1 MKLAIQPLFSG
12 SSGNSILVESEST
25 TVLVDAGMSAAAI
38 TKALKLHG
46 KTPTDIDGILLT
58 HEHTDHVSGVNQ
70 LCKRY
75 GLALYA
81 NAKTYQGMEAKMHDV
96 PIGQAR
102 VFTTGEDFYVGNIA
116 VHAFPIPHDAAEP
129 VGYALYAAGA
139 KVCVATDMGHL
150 PKRVLTE
157 LEGAGAI
164 VLESNHDIGLLQAGK
179 YPQFLKKKDPIQ
191 QGTSFQRCGRAGSRS
206 TGQAGNKADHS
217 GAPVCGKQP
226 GKHGQAGRL
235 RAALGPGSSA
245 WARCVC
251 ACSQKGRRLC
261 QDRVGVKERSRC
273 AFAFYA

>member
-12 SSGNSILVESEST
+12 SSGNSILIESGT
-25 TVLVDAGMSAAAI
+25 TAVLVDAGMSAAAI

-46 KTPTDIDGILLT
+46 KTPADIDGILLT

-81 NAKTYQGMEAKMHDV
+81 NAKTYQGMEAKMQDV

-102 VFTTGEDFYVGNIA
+102 VFTTGEDFYVGDIA

-179 YPQFLKKKDPIQ
+179 YPQFLKRRILSNKGHLSNDAAGQAAVALAK
-191 QGTSFQRCGRAGSRS
+191 QGTRQIILGHLSAENNRESMAR
-206 TGQAGNKADHS
+206 QA
-217 GAPVCGKQP
+217 VCGQLS
-226 GKHGQAGRL
+226 GQGAVVGRDVCVHVAR
-235 RAALGPGSSA
+235 RAEGS
-245 WARCVC
+245 ARIV
-251 ACSQKGRRLC
+251 R
-261 QDRVGVKERSRC
+261 E
-273 AFAFYA
+273 

>member
-1 MKLAIQPLFSG
+1 MFRGRDQTRGSLNRDEGRRQPPFYLFLSEKMIQYILRKKGGSHETGDTAAVFRLVWQQHSG
-12 SSGNSILVESEST
+12 RERVYHGFGGCGHV
-25 TVLVDAGMSAAAI
+25 GAAI

-129 VGYALYAAGA
+129 VGYAPVAAGA
-139 KVCVATDMGHL
+139 KVAWPRTWGIC
-150 PKRVLTE
+150 P
-157 LEGAGAI
+157 
-164 VLESNHDIGLLQAGK
+164 
-179 YPQFLKKKDPIQ
+179 
-191 QGTSFQRCGRAGSRS
+191 
-206 TGQAGNKADHS
+206 S
-217 GAPVCGKQP
+217 G
-226 GKHGQAGRL
+226 
-235 RAALGPGSSA
+235 
-245 WARCVC
+245 
-251 ACSQKGRRLC
+251 
-261 QDRVGVKERSRC
+261 
-273 AFAFYA
+273 F

>member
-116 VHAFPIPHDAAEP
+116 VHAFPFRMTPQSLWAMP
-129 VGYALYAAGA
+129 CMQRVPRYAWLRTWGI
-139 KVCVATDMGHL
+139 C
-150 PKRVLTE
+150 P
-157 LEGAGAI
+157 
-164 VLESNHDIGLLQAGK
+164 
-179 YPQFLKKKDPIQ
+179 
-191 QGTSFQRCGRAGSRS
+191 
-206 TGQAGNKADHS
+206 S
-217 GAPVCGKQP
+217 G
-226 GKHGQAGRL
+226 
-235 RAALGPGSSA
+235 
-245 WARCVC
+245 
-251 ACSQKGRRLC
+251 
-261 QDRVGVKERSRC
+261 
-273 AFAFYA
+273 F